1 MRKFVILHYRNK
13 DHKRE
18 IDDEGRII
26 LGDIGHRNQEPVYR
40 TLRTKIKGN
49 TDEERNKD
57 LRDRISR
64 LIDQGAPFESA
75 EFVIEE

>member
-1 MRKFVILHYRNK
+1 MRKFVILHYGNK

-18 IDDEGRII
+18 IDDQGRII
-26 LGDIGHRNQEPVYR
+26 LAHIGNRNQEPVYR
-40 TLRTKIKGN
+40 TLRTQIKGN

-57 LRDRISR
+57 LKDRISR